1 MRKLDIAIIGFYLI
15 ALLAIGFHFSRRQKT
30 TEKYFVAGRSV
41 PWWAMGLSL
50 LATIITSVTFIAYP
64 GAAYAGD
71 WSLLV
76 PNLMFVGVLV
86 LVGAVIVPFF
96 RHSIA
101 MSAYEYFGKRFDTG
115 VRLYSSFAFAM
126 GHFSKMGF
134 VVYLLA
140 LTLSGMT
147 GWSTSHFI
155 LIAGAVT
162 ILYTMVG
169 GMEAV
174 IWADVLQGFLLWA
187 GILVSVGTLLC
198 LPPGGPHAV
207 LHEAWT
213 HNKISLGSTSLNLAK
228 PTIPVL
234 ALYGFFFYLQKYTA
248 DQTVVQRYLVARTDR
263 DALRGVAL
271 GAGLCIPVWA
281 SFMLIGS
288 LLWAF
293 YRLTGEALPPSI
305 TKTDQVFPHF
315 LVTHLA
321 PGAAGLFIAAF
332 FGAAIAMLASDM
344 NCLSLICV
352 EDFYRRFRPAATD
365 RQRLRVG
372 KIIVAVAGAAAVLV
386 ALLLAQTEGS
396 ALSLYYTVTAIVAGG
411 LAGLFM
417 LAFLVPRASA
427 RSAQV
432 GIILSLLVTTWATLT
447 ANGAL
452 NLGRWN
458 FPWHEYLIGV
468 VGHLVLFVSG
478 CLFSLAFP
486 AQRAVDPGLTLR
498 GWLAIRN
505 HERSMSTLLVG
516 RKSNA

>member
-1 MRKLDIAIIGFYLI
+1 
-15 ALLAIGFHFSRRQKT
+15 
-30 TEKYFVAGRSV
+30 
-41 PWWAMGLSL
+41 
-50 LATIITSVTFIAYP
+50 
-64 GAAYAGD
+64 
-71 WSLLV
+71 
-76 PNLMFVGVLV
+76 
-86 LVGAVIVPFF
+86 
-96 RHSIA
+96 
-101 MSAYEYFGKRFDTG
+101 
-115 VRLYSSFAFAM
+115 
-126 GHFSKMGF
+126 
-134 VVYLLA
+134 
-140 LTLSGMT
+140 
-147 GWSTSHFI
+147 
-155 LIAGAVT
+155 
-162 ILYTMVG
+162 
-169 GMEAV
+169 
-174 IWADVLQGFLLWA
+174 
-187 GILVSVGTLLC
+187 
-198 LPPGGPHAV
+198 V

-271 GAGLCIPVWA
+271 GACLCIPVWA

-478 CLFSLAFP
+478 YLFSLAFP
-486 AQRAVDPGLTLR
+486 AQRAVDPQLTLR